1 MTEAGLNTVNLSEMT
16 TFQQIIL
23 FLLIIIGSTI
33 FVSVGTVWTRKRVFE
48 KRFKGIVKSVREGK
62 RRGNGGLLGGNDG
75 VREVGVGE
83 RLEEQRKEREGGDE
97 RVFESRHSGPRD
109 PTQLPLSTRSRDLV
123 ETRSLAG
130 DSKMNG
136 NLNPGSGTGTGGRG
150 VGEEGKE
157 DVEMQGLENSHSRT
171 RTGARSR
178 SQGTGTGAE
187 DRDHISTKRHS
198 ASSQDPGFST
208 GITPEPPHRLLSF
221 VGVDAHRHTLNAG
234 SASAYSHPQHA
245 HSTLIHRTEK
255 PSEGIENTTGAD
267 HSGVELD
274 QAMYPHYLTRR
285 TTGRNA
291 QFHGLTREE
300 REHLGGVEYRA
311 ITLLGWVVP
320 VYFVAWQVLGCVGL
334 GAYNKINKEEVI
346 RANGINPCYPLI
358 LRLILW
364 LMLKILTLI
373 YPDPLAHSTHKA
385 TLRFILTYPR
395 RVYTNLF
402 PAAPTLWLLF
412 MVITL
417 NGIDWIAFELL
428 NIGNLAVEAIPA
440 RFRVLDGLFQA
451 IAVRSGGFYIIGI
464 SELRIGLQVLY
475 VLMMYI
481 SVYPV
486 VITMRHSNVYEERS
500 LGIYAEDAS
509 SLFSSDDSDEENRIE
524 NPHNDSLV
532 SERSKPHGKMASFLH
547 TISSLAR
554 TQTPAS
560 HTRTQFIRQ
569 QIRGQLAHDIW
580 LLVLAVLVISC
591 IEVANFEADPVT
603 FSVFNIIFEVMSGY
617 GCVGIST
624 GMKGEAYS
632 FSGGWSKASKVV
644 LCGVM
649 LRGRHRGLPVK
660 MDRAVRLP
668 GWDEDEGEE
677 GKEG

>member
-1 MTEAGLNTVNLSEMT
+1 MQRNRTGWVSVHAVLIPRSCSKQAFLLSFFPFHYSVERKITVIRGTREFVYLKQNLSQLSQHTTLISGPHTPITHISLTMTRPHPQPQPSDLRSSSRGKTKNLGRFLPPLNFITLHYAYFIVTCLVVSLVFWLSPIGEAREGNGKGRIEFVDALFLVVSAMTEAGLNTVNLSEMT

-346 RANGINPCYPLI
+346 RANGINPWY
-358 LRLILW
+358 
-364 LMLKILTLI
+364 
-373 YPDPLAHSTHKA
+373 DSSHA
-385 TLRFILTYPR
+385 F
-395 RVYTNLF
+395 
-402 PAAPTLWLLF
+402 LLC
-412 MVITL
+412 
-417 NGIDWIAFELL
+417 
-428 NIGNLAVEAIPA
+428 PH
-440 RFRVLDGLFQA
+440 
-451 IAVRSGGFYIIGI
+451 
-464 SELRIGLQVLY
+464 LRI
-475 VLMMYI
+475 
-481 SVYPV
+481 
-486 VITMRHSNVYEERS
+486 
-500 LGIYAEDAS
+500 
-509 SLFSSDDSDEENRIE
+509 
-524 NPHNDSLV
+524 
-532 SERSKPHGKMASFLH
+532 
-547 TISSLAR
+547 
-554 TQTPAS
+554 
-560 HTRTQFIRQ
+560 
-569 QIRGQLAHDIW
+569 
-580 LLVLAVLVISC
+580 
-591 IEVANFEADPVT
+591 
-603 FSVFNIIFEVMSGY
+603 
-617 GCVGIST
+617 
-624 GMKGEAYS
+624 
-632 FSGGWSKASKVV
+632 
-644 LCGVM
+644 
-649 LRGRHRGLPVK
+649 
-660 MDRAVRLP
+660 
-668 GWDEDEGEE
+668 
-677 GKEG
+677 